1 MNTNLMLTGALVLTM
16 VGTGCATKKYVAKT
30 MAPVEARVATAEGK
44 NADQDKQL
52 TAQGQEID
60 QLQTSLSRTNERVTD
75 ADGKAVAAGT
85 AAQRAADAATGAQRT
100 ADGAVNA
107 AAGALTAANTGRDQ
121 AIARANEVGREVT
134 RDVSVKVDGAL
145 KMTMSGTETVLFAVN
160 AYKLD
165 KDAKAALDAF
175 AQKAAGKDRFTIEVQ
190 GFTDKTGSAEVNAA
204 LSQKRAEEVARYL
217 ANEHKVALHHL
228 TLLGSGYTSPV
239 ADDKTRDGRKQNRRV
254 EVRMF
259 TPEIVSLS
267 ARN

>member
-1 MNTNLMLTGALVLTM
+1 MKTNLMFTGAMILTL

-44 NADQDKQL
+44 NAEQDKAL

-75 ADGKAVAAGT
+75 ADSKAVAAGA
-85 AAQRAADAATGAQRT
+85 AAQRAADSANGAQRT
-100 ADGAVNA
+100 ADGAVSA

-121 AIARANEVGREVT
+121 AIARANEVERT
-134 RDVSVKVDGAL
+134 VSAKVDATV
-145 KMTMSGTETVLFAVN
+145 TMKLSGTETVLFAVN
-160 AYKLD
+160 SFKLD

-175 AQKAAGKDRFTIEVQ
+175 AAKTTGKGRYVVEVQ
-190 GFTDKTGSAEVNAA
+190 GFTDKTGSAEGNAA

-217 ANEHKVALHHL
+217 ANEHKLPLHQL

-259 TPEIVSLS
+259 APEIVSLT
-267 ARN
+267 AKN